1 MIKFFRKIRRLLT
14 ENKYS
19 KYVLYAIGE
28 VALVVIGILI
38 ALSLNNSN
46 DHKKRKVQE
55 VKILK
60 EIKSELDFVLND
72 IKEDIVGY
80 ERNLNST
87 EIIYSS
93 ILNQEDYTDSLKRH
107 YVNMFAKE
115 EFLAST
121 SAFES
126 LQSLGLEIVSNDS
139 IRDGLIRVYLYIDK
153 AANDHSLTESI
164 EQLQTTLDPHIQVDR
179 VRLKS
184 DSARTWINTW
194 EIPYTFVNYESLLSD
209 DKFLYALI
217 DLLKMRRLRVFL
229 YGQYRAGLVWHIG
242 NVEKEINRLEN
253 N

>member
-1 MIKFFRKIRRLLT
+1 MTI
-14 ENKYS
+14 
-19 KYVLYAIGE
+19 
-28 VALVVIGILI
+28 
-38 ALSLNNSN
+38 
-46 DHKKRKVQE
+46 KKRKVQE

-139 IRDGLIRVYLYIDK
+139 IRDGFNSRL
-153 AANDHSLTESI
+153 SI
-164 EQLQTTLDPHIQVDR
+164 HR
-179 VRLKS
+179 
-184 DSARTWINTW
+184 
-194 EIPYTFVNYESLLSD
+194 
-209 DKFLYALI
+209 
-217 DLLKMRRLRVFL
+217 
-229 YGQYRAGLVWHIG
+229 
-242 NVEKEINRLEN
+242 
-253 N
+253 

>member
-1 MIKFFRKIRRLLT
+1 MIKFFRKIRRTLLT

-153 AANDHSLTESI
+153 AANDHS
-164 EQLQTTLDPHIQVDR
+164 PYR
-179 VRLKS
+179 V
-184 DSARTWINTW
+184 N
-194 EIPYTFVNYESLLSD
+194 
-209 DKFLYALI
+209 
-217 DLLKMRRLRVFL
+217 
-229 YGQYRAGLVWHIG
+229 
-242 NVEKEINRLEN
+242 
-253 N
+253 